1 MKTIARSPGARLI
14 VHNGARAMSY
24 KIDLKGKVCF
34 VAGVADAQGFGW
46 GIVKAFASA
55 GATVIVGTW
64 PPMYK
69 KFLDMIDK
77 GFGED
82 AILQDGSTLKIDK
95 VYPFDGLYSTVEEVP
110 ESVKQHKHYVGLSG
124 YDIKSVAEQVKKDYG
139 KVDYLIHSLANGP
152 EVEKPLLE
160 VSRKGYLGASSSSAY
175 SLIAMV
181 QQFGPFMTSGGSA
194 ISISYIAAEKCVPG
208 YGGGMSSA
216 KAALESDTRVLAW
229 EAGRKWGI
237 RINCI
242 SAGPAKTRAA
252 NAIKKAKDGKPGFID
267 RTIQFYAANSPLAGR
282 KLKTDDVGTSALAL
296 CSDMNAAVTG
306 TILHV
311 DLGMHTMGMAVDS
324 VHIKDF
330 ISDHVGHPE
339 WAPAELP
346 EYAGK

>member
-1 MKTIARSPGARLI
+1 
-14 VHNGARAMSY
+14 
-24 KIDLKGKVCF
+24 
-34 VAGVADAQGFGW
+34 
-46 GIVKAFASA
+46 
-55 GATVIVGTW
+55 
-64 PPMYK
+64 MYK

-252 NAIKKAKDGKPGFID
+252 NAIKK
-267 RTIQFYAANSPLAGR
+267 
-282 KLKTDDVGTSALAL
+282 VGTALFIGCGQVSSNDLMCRPRMASLASSIAPSSSTLPTRLLPAASSRPMMSALPPWRSAR
-296 CSDMNAAVTG
+296 T
-306 TILHV
+306 
-311 DLGMHTMGMAVDS
+311 
-324 VHIKDF
+324 
-330 ISDHVGHPE
+330 
-339 WAPAELP
+339 
-346 EYAGK
+346 

>member
-1 MKTIARSPGARLI
+1 
-14 VHNGARAMSY
+14 
-24 KIDLKGKVCF
+24 
-34 VAGVADAQGFGW
+34 
-46 GIVKAFASA
+46 
-55 GATVIVGTW
+55 
-64 PPMYK
+64 MYK